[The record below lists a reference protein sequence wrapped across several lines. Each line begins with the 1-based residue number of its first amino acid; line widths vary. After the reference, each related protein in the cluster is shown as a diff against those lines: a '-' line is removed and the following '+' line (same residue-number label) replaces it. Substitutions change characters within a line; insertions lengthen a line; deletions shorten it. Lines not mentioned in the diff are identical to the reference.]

1 MNISDIIMEVFAMES
16 SLLRSRKLAASGGG
30 ANAADACSV
39 YLRDAITK
47 IEQCSTTVLSACA
60 EGDEL
65 RQNLSRLH
73 TYASH
78 DPVNSIELRR
88 QIARRLLASERYT
101 V

>member
-1 MNISDIIMEVFAMES
+1 M
-16 SLLRSRKLAASGGG
+16 
-30 ANAADACSV
+30 
-39 YLRDAITK
+39 
-47 IEQCSTTVLSACA
+47 SACA

-73 TYASH
+73 RYASH
-78 DPVNSIELRR
+78 DLVNSIELRR